1 MDRSGSSSLA
11 MFGPGRT
18 ARVAENRFGAKP
30 SPTPGGERAPS
41 GLSENKR
48 GGAAANQDGLL
59 VNLEHCKYECLRK
72 VTAENG
78 FEEVGDDEQYWDL
91 CWMDSSVSE
100 GRVAK
105 LYPFQRINHFPG
117 MLEICRKAP
126 LSRNLRRMQTAH
138 PREYSFSPQTW
149 DYPAQLDL
157 FRKYSRAN
165 PDAVYIVKPSAG
177 AMGRGI
183 YLASGESGID
193 KTHSGAVV
201 VQRYMHDPF
210 LLDGFKFDLRIYAL
224 VTCVDPLAVYVYD
237 EGIARFATTPYAAP
251 DKSNLSQVTMH
262 LTNYSLNKHSAT
274 FMSTDKEDEGTKRSI
289 SSLFAQMKAT
299 GHDTEKL
306 WRDIREVVARTVLPI
321 QPHLA
326 HCYHSSVNNAPRSA
340 SERESESERGANGRA
355 SGATPRGYADLHAD
369 DASPGSLGRSS
380 PSAAGASADDEPKPS
395 RCFELLGFDIIID
408 EKLRPWLIEVNHSPS
423 FNMDSSLDAR
433 VKCGAIGDVLRALNL
448 DGEERRAW
456 IEAEKRAQKKRLYK
470 TGETLRNARMGASA
484 NGVGGVGGYTDR
496 AHPAGVG
503 SSGSSGGGY
512 GSTMGGYGSGY
523 ATMERPR
530 SGWGRTRPKLPIP
543 PAHSLDDDDD
553 DSDEFSTVRT
563 VAGYARAAPPPR
575 RGGRRE
581 RAARAARSARSG
593 CMDATE
599 PPERLGGFTRVYPPA
614 GLSPSER
621 RNAEA
626 LDAKLLAHA
635 LSFFR
640 PEPGCSC
647 VSCDARKRTSGGGVA
662 ETSYSVQHTA
672 ARLERVS
679 VAGDDAPLDD
689 AHDEFLSSFPFSRA
703 NPNNLSLTSG
713 RDGGGRRR
721 FTDNLSVKSYADS
734 YSRLA
739 KKY

>member
-1 MDRSGSSSLA
+1 M
-11 MFGPGRT
+11 
-18 ARVAENRFGAKP
+18 
-30 SPTPGGERAPS
+30 
-41 GLSENKR
+41 
-48 GGAAANQDGLL
+48 
-59 VNLEHCKYECLRK
+59 
-72 VTAENG
+72 
-78 FEEVGDDEQYWDL
+78 
-91 CWMDSSVSE
+91 
-100 GRVAK
+100 
-105 LYPFQRINHFPG
+105 
-117 MLEICRKAP
+117 
-126 LSRNLRRMQTAH
+126 
-138 PREYSFSPQTW
+138 
-149 DYPAQLDL
+149 
-157 FRKYSRAN
+157 
-165 PDAVYIVKPSAG
+165 
-177 AMGRGI
+177 
-183 YLASGESGID
+183 
-193 KTHSGAVV
+193 
-201 VQRYMHDPF
+201 
-210 LLDGFKFDLRIYAL
+210 
-224 VTCVDPLAVYVYD
+224 
-237 EGIARFATTPYAAP
+237 
-251 DKSNLSQVTMH
+251 
-262 LTNYSLNKHSAT
+262 
-274 FMSTDKEDEGTKRSI
+274 
-289 SSLFAQMKAT
+289 
-299 GHDTEKL
+299 
-306 WRDIREVVARTVLPI
+306 
-321 QPHLA
+321 
-326 HCYHSSVNNAPRSA
+326 NNAPRSA

-369 DASPGSLGRSS
+369 DASPGSSGRSS

-423 FNMDSSLDAR
+423 FNMDSPLDAR

-496 AHPAGVG
+496 AAGVG

-563 VAGYARAAPPPR
+563 VAGYARAARRRRVGGKGAREPRGPRGARGAGAWTRRSRR
-575 RGGRRE
+575 RGSADSLACTRPRVCRR
-581 RAARAARSARSG
+581 RNGGTRRRSTPSCWRTRCRFSDPSRGARASR
-593 CMDATE
+593 AT
-599 PPERLGGFTRVYPPA
+599 LG
-614 GLSPSER
+614 SER
-621 RNAEA
+621 R
-626 LDAKLLAHA
+626 
-635 LSFFR
+635 
-640 PEPGCSC
+640 
-647 VSCDARKRTSGGGVA
+647 GGVA